1 METYSY
7 IMPVM
12 PDPDHYYV
20 VAATLTIPA
29 KTYASY
35 ISDKGLELGM
45 GTADGVLLTSVK
57 AVDTYTGTVT
67 LFDNLESAAAQTP
80 LILYNGTD
88 EDQMVDL
95 IVNENGAEVNY
106 DTEHFFGTLEPKTF
120 TPDDMAEADQ
130 KIIPPSTTHARTMNI
145 IFEGDVTGISTVKT
159 ATSMDGNFYDL
170 SGRRVT
176 KPTRGLYIVNGKKVV
191 MK

>member
-1 METYSY
+1 
-7 IMPVM
+7 
-12 PDPDHYYV
+12 
-20 VAATLTIPA
+20 
-29 KTYASY
+29 
-35 ISDKGLELGM
+35 M

-120 TPDDMAEADQ
+120 TPDDMAEADHYVLDGHNFTWA
-130 KIIPPSTTHARTMNI
+130 STSHARTMNI

-159 ATSMDGNFYDL
+159 ASSMDGNFYDL

-176 KPTRGLYIVNGKKVV
+176 KPTKGLYIVNGKKVV